1 MIQPDSLRCNL
12 VRPMNEKRTWVPPA
26 ALLGV
31 AVYLVLFYATE
42 LPGLRNVDG
51 SLVRRVTFLS
61 YLVLPD
67 EIMAQWLGTAPTFT
81 VIDRLPV
88 AAVAGAILGGSF
100 VIGWLALVLGGLDRR
115 LTRLEVTVFSLAVG
129 LNAVSTYVLLA
140 GLFGLL
146 HGRLVFLLPMAM
158 ISAAAGW
165 LWFRRRGEPSNKNV
179 SPPSPAHDD
188 PAGDDRISP
197 RWLWCAVPFVAV
209 IMLGGMLP
217 PVEFD
222 VREYHLQ
229 APKEF
234 FEAGRIGFLPHN
246 LYGNMALGT
255 EMFSLLGMVL
265 TGDWWLGS
273 LVGKTVIAAFGPLTG
288 LALLAAGRRFFS
300 PSVGIV
306 AAVLFVSTPWI
317 VQVSTTGF
325 VEGASALYLL
335 MTLYAFWLWL
345 KDPDRSPMLLALCG
359 YLAGSAV
366 SCKYP
371 GVLFVVFPFAACI
384 AVTDFEKAG
393 NREAGGREKKP
404 RASSPAPGR
413 LPVVFRHL
421 TVFFLAVGIGC
432 GVWFAK
438 NWAFTGNPTYPLMY
452 GLFGG
457 ENWTAEKTRIW
468 NSVHVPADFSA
479 SALRH
484 DMARVVVKSE
494 WLSPILMP
502 LAALAFIRPKTRRL
516 AIWLAVYF
524 AFIVAA
530 WWCLALRSADR
541 YWIHGLPLVA
551 LLGGIGACWCRERV
565 WRCVLVGLLVF
576 GTVANLAVVTSGGGG
591 YSRYFASLAEL
602 RVAPDRVDAW
612 HLYFNRHA
620 TEGRVLLV
628 GEAQVFD
635 IEVPILYNTWLDDS
649 IFERMVI
656 DPATGEPRQPE
667 QIRSAFQA
675 ADVSCVYV
683 HWGEITRY
691 RATGYNDFA
700 FIWPELFDRL
710 VQQGVLTPIPPTREL
725 ENHPGRGYRVLKMSE
740 PVVGGSPDPLWAG
753 PVVGGSPD
761 PPVVRKHF
769 GR

>member
-1 MIQPDSLRCNL
+1 
-12 VRPMNEKRTWVPPA
+12 MNEKRTWVLAA
-26 ALLGV
+26 ALLGIS
-31 AVYLVLFYATE
+31 VYLVLFYATE
-42 LPGLRNVDG
+42 LPGLPNVDG
-51 SLVRRVTFLS
+51 LSHRRMIFL
-61 YLVLPD
+61 LPLLTPE
-67 EIMAQWLGTAPTFT
+67 EIVPQWLGTSPT
-81 VIDRLPV
+81 VAVLDRLPV
-88 AAVAGAILGGSF
+88 LAVAGGILGGSF

-115 LTRLEVTVFSLAVG
+115 LTRLEVIVFSLAVG
-129 LNAVSTYVLLA
+129 LNGVSTYVLLA
-140 GLFGLL
+140 GSCGFL
-146 HGRLVFLLPMAM
+146 HGRLVFLLPMLV

-165 LWFRRRGEPSNKNV
+165 LWFRRRGEPLEKDL
-179 SPPSPAHDD
+179 SPPWPTRDD
-188 PAGDDRISP
+188 PAGNHGISP
-197 RWLWCAVPFVAV
+197 RWLWCAAPFVAV
-209 IMLGGMLP
+209 IVLGGMLP

-234 FEAGRIGFLPHN
+234 YQAGRIGFLPHN

-288 LALLAAGRRFFS
+288 LGLLAAGRRFFS

-335 MTLYAFWLWL
+335 MTLYAFWLWR
-345 KDPDRSPMLLALCG
+345 KSPHRSTILLALCG
-359 YLAGSAV
+359 YMAGSAV

-371 GVLFVVFPFAACI
+371 GVLFVVLPFAACI
-384 AVTDFEKAG
+384 AVTEFEKAG
-393 NREAGGREKKP
+393 GGKAGGRKKAP
-404 RASSPAPGR
+404 GPSSSLPGR

-421 TVFFLAVGIGC
+421 TVFFLAVGLGS
-432 GVWFAK
+432 GLWFAK

-457 ENWTAEKTRIW
+457 ENWTAEKTRSW
-468 NSVHVPADFSA
+468 NSVHVPTDFSV

-484 DMARVVVKSE
+484 DMAGVVLKSK

-502 LAALAFIRPKTRRL
+502 LAALAFFRPKTRRL

-565 WRCVLVGLLVF
+565 WRRTLLGLLVF
-576 GTVANLAVVTSGGGG
+576 GTVVNLAVATSGGGG
-591 YSRYFASLAEL
+591 YNRYLASLAEL
-602 RVAPDRVDAW
+602 RVDPDRVDAW

-656 DPATGEPRQPE
+656 DPATGKLRQPQ

-675 ADVSCVYV
+675 DNVSYVYV
-683 HWGEITRY
+683 HWGEIARY
-691 RATGYNDFA
+691 RDTGWGDFA
-700 FIWPELFDRL
+700 LIGPELFDGPDGL
-710 VQQGVLTPIPPTREL
+710 VQQGILAPIPPTREL
-725 ENHPGRGYRVLKMSE
+725 ENHPGRGYRVLKASE
-740 PVVGGSPDPLWAG
+740 
-753 PVVGGSPD
+753 
-761 PPVVRKHF
+761 R
-769 GR
+769 

>member
-1 MIQPDSLRCNL
+1 
-12 VRPMNEKRTWVPPA
+12 MNEKRTWVLA
-26 ALLGV
+26 AVLLGI
-31 AVYLVLFYATE
+31 AAYLVLFYATE
-42 LPGLRNVDG
+42 LPGLPNADG
-51 SLVRRVTFLS
+51 WSHRRIIFL
-61 YLVLPD
+61 LPLLTPD
-67 EIMAQWLGTAPTFT
+67 DSVAQWLGTSPA
-81 VIDRLPV
+81 VALLDRLPV
-88 AAVAGAILGGSF
+88 AAVAGGILGGSF
-100 VIGWLALVLGGLDRR
+100 VIGWLALALGGLDRR
-115 LTRLEVTVFSLAVG
+115 LRGLEVTVFSLAVG
-129 LNAVSTYVLLA
+129 LNGVSTYVLLA

-146 HGRLVFLLPMAM
+146 HCRSVFLLPMVL

-165 LWFRRRGEPSNKNV
+165 LWFRRRGEPSDGNL
-179 SPPSPAHDD
+179 SPPSPTHDD
-188 PAGDDRISP
+188 LADDQGIGP
-197 RWLWCAVPFVAV
+197 RWLWCAAPFVAV
-209 IMLGGMLP
+209 IVLGGMLP
-217 PVEFD
+217 PAEFD

-288 LALLAAGRRFFS
+288 LGLLAAGRRFFS

-335 MTLYAFWLWL
+335 MTLYAFWLWQ
-345 KDPDRSPMLLALCG
+345 KSPDRSPMLLALCG
-359 YLAGSAV
+359 YMAGSAV

-371 GVLFVVFPFAACI
+371 GVLFVVLPFAAGI
-384 AVTDFEKAG
+384 ALMDFEKIESGKAD
-393 NREAGGREKKP
+393 GRKRRP
-404 RASSPAPGR
+404 RSSSSSPRG
-413 LPVVFRHL
+413 LPAVSRHL

-432 GVWFAK
+432 GLWFAK
-438 NWAFTGNPTYPLMY
+438 NWTFTGNPTYPLMY

-457 ENWTAEKTRIW
+457 ENWSAEKTQTW
-468 NSVHVPADFSA
+468 NKVHVPTDFSV

-484 DMARVVVKSE
+484 DMAGVVLKSK

-502 LAALAFIRPKTRRL
+502 LAVLALIRPKTRRF

-524 AFIVAA
+524 AFIVAV
-530 WWCLALRSADR
+530 WWCMALRSADR

-551 LLGGIGACWCRERV
+551 LLGGIGACWCQERV
-565 WRCVLVGLLVF
+565 WRRALLGILVF
-576 GTVANLAVVTSGGGG
+576 GTVVNLAVVTSGGGG
-591 YSRYFASLAEL
+591 YNRYFASLAEL
-602 RVAPDRVDAW
+602 RVVPDRVDAW

-656 DPATGEPRQPE
+656 DPATGKLRQPKE
-667 QIRSAFQA
+667 IRSAFQA
-675 ADVSCVYV
+675 ENVSYVYV
-683 HWGEITRY
+683 HWGEIARY

-700 FIWPELFDRL
+700 LIGPELFDTL
-710 VQQGVLTPIPPTREL
+710 VKQGILAPIPPTREL
-725 ENHPGRGYRVLKMSE
+725 EKHSGRGYRVLKASE
-740 PVVGGSPDPLWAG
+740 PVVGGSPDP
-753 PVVGGSPD
+753 PNVGHNNRSE
-761 PPVVRKHF
+761 R
-769 GR
+769 

>member
-1 MIQPDSLRCNL
+1 
-12 VRPMNEKRTWVPPA
+12 MNEKRTWVLA
-26 ALLGV
+26 AVLLGI
-31 AVYLVLFYATE
+31 AVYLVAFYATE
-42 LPGLRNVDG
+42 LANVDG
-51 SLVRRVTFLS
+51 LSHRRVIFLS
-61 YLVLPD
+61 PLVTPD
-67 EIMAQWLGTAPTFT
+67 YTVAQWLGTSPA
-81 VIDRLPV
+81 VAVLDRLPV
-88 AAVAGAILGGSF
+88 LAVAGGILGGSF
-100 VIGWLALVLGGLDRR
+100 VIGWLALVLAGLDRR

-129 LNAVSTYVLLA
+129 LNGVSTYVLLA

-146 HGRLVFLLPMAM
+146 HGRSVFLLPMVV
-158 ISAAAGW
+158 ISAATGW
-165 LWFRRRGEPSNKNV
+165 LWFRRPREPSNKDLP
-179 SPPSPAHDD
+179 PPSPTHDD
-188 PAGDDRISP
+188 PAEDGKISP
-197 RWLWCAVPFVAV
+197 RWLWCAAPFVAV
-209 IMLGGMLP
+209 IILGGMLP
-217 PVEFD
+217 PAEFD

-234 FEAGRIGFLPHN
+234 FEAGRIDFLPHN

-288 LALLAAGRRFFS
+288 LGLLAGGRRFFS

-345 KDPDRSPMLLALCG
+345 KTPHRAPMLLALCG
-359 YLAGSAV
+359 YMAGSAV

-371 GVLFVVFPFAACI
+371 GVLFVVLPFAACI
-384 AVTDFEKAG
+384 AMTDFEKAG
-393 NREAGGREKKP
+393 SGGAGRRKKKSG
-404 RASSPAPGR
+404 ASSSRGEF
-413 LPVVFRHL
+413 PVVLRHL
-421 TVFFLAVGIGC
+421 TVFFLAVGIGS
-432 GVWFAK
+432 GLWFAK
-438 NWAFTGNPTYPLMY
+438 NWACTGNPTYPLMY

-457 ENWTAEKTRIW
+457 ENWTAEKTQVW
-468 NSVHVPADFSA
+468 NKVHVPTDFSV

-484 DMARVVVKSE
+484 DMAGVVLKSK

-502 LAALAFIRPKTRRL
+502 LAALAFFRPKTRRL

-565 WRCVLVGLLVF
+565 WRRTLLGLLVF
-576 GTVANLAVVTSGGGG
+576 GTVVNLAVATSGGGG
-591 YSRYFASLAEL
+591 YNRYLASLAEL
-602 RVAPDRVDAW
+602 RVDADRVDAW

-649 IFERMVI
+649 IFERMVF
-656 DPATGEPRQPE
+656 DPATGKLHMPE
-667 QIRSAFQA
+667 EIRSAFQA
-675 ADVSCVYV
+675 ANVSYVYV
-683 HWGEITRY
+683 HWGEIKRY
-691 RATGYNDFA
+691 RDTHYNDFA
-700 FIWPELFDRL
+700 LIGPELFDGL
-710 VQQGVLTPIPPTREL
+710 VQEGVLAPIPPTEEL
-725 ENHPGRGYRVLKMSE
+725 ENHSGRGYRVLDA
-740 PVVGGSPDPLWAG
+740 PV
-753 PVVGGSPD
+753 
-761 PPVVRKHF
+761 R
-769 GR
+769 

>member
-1 MIQPDSLRCNL
+1 
-12 VRPMNEKRTWVPPA
+12 MNEKRSWVISA
-26 ALLGV
+26 VISAI

-42 LPGLRNVDG
+42 LPGLRGLDG
-51 SLVRRVTFLS
+51 VSPRRVLFLS
-61 YLVLPD
+61 PLVMP
-67 EIMAQWLGTAPTFT
+67 EETAVQWLGTSPT
-81 VIDRLPV
+81 VSVLDRLPV
-88 AAVAGAILGGSF
+88 AAVAGGILAGCF
-100 VIGWLALVLGGLDRR
+100 VLGWMILALGGLDRR
-115 LTRLEVTVFSLAVG
+115 LTRLEVPVFSLAVG
-129 LNAVSTYVLLA
+129 LNGVSTYVLLV

-146 HGRLVFLLPMAM
+146 HGRSIFFLPMVL

-165 LWFRRRGEPSNKNV
+165 LWYRRRQGPSDPEVSEVAPVADDETDWV
-179 SPPSPAHDD
+179 SPQ
-188 PAGDDRISP
+188 
-197 RWLWCAVPFVAV
+197 WLWCAAPFVLV
-209 IMLGGMLP
+209 IILGGMLP
-217 PVEFD
+217 PAEFD

-273 LVGKTVIAAFGPLTG
+273 LVGKTVIASFGPLTG
-288 LALLAAGRRFFS
+288 LGLLAAGRRFFS

-335 MTLYAFWLWL
+335 MTLYAFWMWL
-345 KDPDRSPMLLALCG
+345 KSPDREAMLLALCG
-359 YLAGSAV
+359 YMAGGAV

-371 GVLFVVFPFAACI
+371 GVLFVVLPFAACI
-384 AVTDFEKAG
+384 AVMDFEKAG
-393 NREAGGREKKP
+393 DGKADR
-404 RASSPAPGR
+404 RAEAPGQSSSTGR
-413 LPVVFRHL
+413 LRVVCKHL

-432 GVWFAK
+432 GLWFAK
-438 NWAFTGNPTYPLMY
+438 NWALTGNPTYPLMY

-457 ENWTAEKTRIW
+457 ETWTAEKTETW
-468 NSVHVPADFSA
+468 NKVHVPTDFSVA
-479 SALRH
+479 ALKH
-484 DMARVVVKSE
+484 DMARVVLKSE

-502 LAALAFIRPKTRRL
+502 LAALAFIRPRSRRL

-551 LLGGIGACWCRERV
+551 LLGGIGACWCRERL
-565 WRCVLVGLLVF
+565 WRRALLGLLVF
-576 GTVANLAVVTSGGGG
+576 GTVVNVAISTSGGGG
-591 YSRYFASLAEL
+591 YNRYFASLAEL
-602 RVAPDRVDAW
+602 RTAPDRVYPW
-612 HLYFNRHA
+612 HLYLNRHA

-635 IEVPILYNTWLDDS
+635 LEMPILYNTWLDDS

-656 DPATGEPRQPE
+656 DPASGNLRRPE
-667 QIRSAFQA
+667 EIRAAFA
-675 ADVSCVYV
+675 AEGVSHVYV
-683 HWGEITRY
+683 HWGEIARY

-700 FIWPELFDRL
+700 LVQPLVFDKLVALGILEPIVPPPELQERS
-710 VQQGVLTPIPPTREL
+710 
-725 ENHPGRGYRVLKMSE
+725 GRGYRVLTA
-740 PVVGGSPDPLWAG
+740 P
-753 PVVGGSPD
+753 
-761 PPVVRKHF
+761 
-769 GR
+769 